1 MFVEERQGC
10 LEGFSRLAQHPLP
23 CLLACPQHEKYTSQL
38 QVSVKVSAP
47 KRGDTLPDH
56 TPYCES
62 SQPRPEKGDR
72 RHGAGRPWVWGPGWV
87 GEGQSHS
94 RPFCPHPCLPSSL
107 TVPHGTSR
115 PSLHSRFTAQ
125 HGSQG
130 AGLLNLGSSC
140 VSAHTSPGLPTFLG
154 PQGRQQLT
162 VIRCQTLWS
171 AADEREAGLPC
182 LKLGVCA

>member
-1 MFVEERQGC
+1 MEERQGC

-47 KRGDTLPDH
+47 KRSDTLPDH

-72 RHGAGRPWVWGPGWV
+72 RHGAGGPWVWGPGWV
-87 GEGQSHS
+87 GEGQKYKATQGLSVPIPVYH
-94 RPFCPHPCLPSSL
+94 LPL
-107 TVPHGTSR
+107 LYPMGPLVP
-115 PSLHSRFTAQ
+115 ACA
-125 HGSQG
+125 HGSQHSMVVR
-130 AGLLNLGSSC
+130 AQACLTLGWSC
-140 VSAHTSPGLPTFLG
+140 VSAYTSPGLPTFLG

-162 VIRCQTLWS
+162 
-171 AADEREAGLPC
+171 DH
-182 LKLGVCA
+182 